1 MNKDEYE
8 RLLPIFAPIFA
19 SRTMTPLV
27 EAKFGDVWK
36 IHAAKE
42 NHFAKL
48 PNIIPI
54 GSGKRGGTGR
64 RRRRVPVPKDIQDRV
79 LDELTWF
86 PCKTAQ
92 LAATLGYDIKE
103 MTVIIS
109 KLRRDNLVDRVAEK
123 AKWTVV
129 KNG

>member
-1 MNKDEYE
+1 MNKAEYE

-48 PNIIPI
+48 PNIIPS
-54 GSGKRGGTGR
+54 GYGKRLRTIR
-64 RRRRVPVPKDIQDRV
+64 IRHRVPVPEDVKDRV
-79 LDELTWF
+79 LDELARN
-86 PCKTAQ
+86 PCKTAK
-92 LAATLGYDIKE
+92 LAETLGYDINE
-103 MTVIIS
+103 MTVIIK
-109 KLRRDNLVDRVAEK
+109 KLRRDNLVDRSSEK
-123 AKWTVV
+123 AKWKVI
-129 KNG
+129 N